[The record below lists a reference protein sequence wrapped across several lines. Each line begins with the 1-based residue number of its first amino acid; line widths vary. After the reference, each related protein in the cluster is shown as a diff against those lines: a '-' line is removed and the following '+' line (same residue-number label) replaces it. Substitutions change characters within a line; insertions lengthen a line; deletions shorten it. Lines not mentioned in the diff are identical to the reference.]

1 MIRRFSVKRVS
12 GFFLLDWLGTIG
24 MLVAA
29 AYLRVEIGILPQPI
43 LTILESLQIPFVNWW
58 EGMRPEDILVL
69 PVFILI
75 SIIWPLFFTL
85 FSVYDGRRNE
95 TLRFELLN
103 VFMAITA
110 STLVLAGLL
119 FLTYR
124 STSRAMFVIF
134 LILDLA
140 LLLGARM
147 IWQIYRETPIGKKY
161 NLPHPVIIIGAGK
174 VGQNVAIELQTIS
187 RKDYKLV
194 GFLDDDPGKYNQMA
208 EDIPIL
214 GNLDQVSDVVDTYQI
229 HDAVVALPLRAHD
242 RLVDTCKTLQDHSV
256 RVHVVPDLF
265 DITFPGTNLV
275 NFNGLPIIDLGDPF
289 IHGSWQIVKRL
300 FDLLAVVP
308 SLLLFSPLFLAI
320 AVLIKIDSSGPVF
333 YYQKR
338 IGLGGKPFQMFKFR
352 TMYHHADSLLSNVLL
367 ENPQLHKEWH
377 EYQKLTND
385 PRITRVGKVIR
396 RLSFDE
402 LPQLWNV
409 LIGEMSLIG
418 PRPFLP
424 SQIEFYGKRA
434 FKNYIR
440 VRPGLTGM
448 WQVSGRN
455 QASFSTRAQWD
466 EYYIRNWS
474 VWLDLSILFRTIGVV
489 LKRSGAY

>member
-147 IWQIYRETPIGKKY
+147 IWQIYRNLPMGKKHD
-161 NLPHPVIIIGAGK
+161 LPHAVIIVGAGA
-174 VGQNVAIELQTIS
+174 VGKNLAIELRTNSRRDFTI
-187 RKDYKLV
+187 V
-194 GFLDDDPGKYNQMA
+194 GFLDDDPDKCDQVIA
-208 EDIPIL
+208 DLPIL
-214 GNLDQVSDVVDTYQI
+214 GNLDQASEMVDSYQI
-229 HDAVVALPLRAHD
+229 HGAVVTLPLRAHN
-242 RLVDTCKTLQDHSV
+242 RLVDTCKILQEHSV

-265 DITFPGTNLV
+265 DITFPGTNLI

-289 IHGSWQIVKRL
+289 IHGYWQILKRL

-308 SLLLFSPLFLAI
+308 LLLFSPVFVTI
-320 AVLIKIDSSGPVF
+320 AVLIKLRLIRAGLLFSKSNRPWGKAISID
-333 YYQKR
+333 
-338 IGLGGKPFQMFKFR
+338 
-352 TMYHHADSLLSNVLL
+352 
-367 ENPQLHKEWH
+367 
-377 EYQKLTND
+377 
-385 PRITRVGKVIR
+385 
-396 RLSFDE
+396 
-402 LPQLWNV
+402 
-409 LIGEMSLIG
+409 
-418 PRPFLP
+418 
-424 SQIEFYGKRA
+424 
-434 FKNYIR
+434 
-440 VRPGLTGM
+440 
-448 WQVSGRN
+448 QVSHN
-455 QASFSTRAQWD
+455 
-466 EYYIRNWS
+466 
-474 VWLDLSILFRTIGVV
+474 V
-489 LKRSGAY
+489 